1 MLRENAV
8 VQQIQGTVTAYMRR
22 EGPFYE
28 AQSAIKNQLQDLI
41 DEIAQEVRD
50 EYGDT
55 PREESIDEQERR
67 NRSVYAQL
75 IIGAER
81 QARDDGRSLET
92 NEIEK
97 LLRLMCWM
105 CDTAEKLGK
114 HRPLPIASEAA

>member
-1 MLRENAV
+1 MLHENAV
-8 VQQIQGTVTAYMRR
+8 VQQIQGTVTTYMRR
-22 EGPFYE
+22 ESPFSE
-28 AQSAIKNQLQDLI
+28 AQSAIEDQLQDLI

-55 PREESIDEQERR
+55 PTQESIGEQERR
-67 NRSVYAQL
+67 KRSVYAEL

-81 QARDDGRSLET
+81 QARDDGRSLEA

-105 CDTAEKLGK
+105 CDTAEEFGK
-114 HRPLPIASEAA
+114 YRLLPTASEAA

>member
-22 EGPFYE
+22 ESPLYE
-28 AQSAIKNQLQDLI
+28 SQSAIKNQLQDLI
-41 DEIAQEVRD
+41 DEIAQDVRD
-50 EYGDT
+50 EYGEILT
-55 PREESIDEQERR
+55 EESIDEQERR
-67 NRSVYAQL
+67 KRSVYAQL

-105 CDTAEKLGK
+105 CDTAEELGK
-114 HRPLPIASEAA
+114 HRPLPTASEAA